1 MTPHS
6 IRSVS
11 RTRRLR
17 AAFAALVSAL
27 ALGVPLLAVA
37 LCVVSCKP
45 NLPPVS
51 NCAPYSHRCEGDNPQ
66 VCSHSRRW
74 HTWGDQPC
82 AASGGRC
89 AVVSIDGKDIAV
101 CAPMDGGALP
111 VTSATDAEVSDAEVS
126 E

>member
-1 MTPHS
+1 MTPPS

-11 RTRRLR
+11 RTRMMRS
-17 AAFAALVSAL
+17 AFAVLMSAL
-27 ALGVPLLAVA
+27 ALGVPLVAVA
-37 LCVVSCKP
+37 LCAVSCKP

-51 NCAPYSHRCEGDNPQ
+51 NCAPFSHRCEGDNPQ

-82 AASGGRC
+82 AASRGRC

-101 CAPMDGGALP
+101 CAPMDGGVLP
-111 VTSATDAEVSDAEVS
+111 VTSATDANAEVS